1 MALIN
6 LIKLINQNTQMHAY
20 TNRIKKNGD
29 TVSRFKK
36 PVTIIIL
43 LFLLFPNFI
52 SATLN
57 DSSFV
62 QQDQDAVIY
71 IYSGATIY
79 GEERGNKAK
88 IVHLQTPSKIKS
100 TETALKKSTKKI
112 DKKLSK
118 ALVKKEIVYK
128 KAQSDKKIY
137 DPFSTDSSST
147 ILVSKKLSPSVSSNN
162 LQYFSKFQNSAI
174 YFLATG
180 KKYLSQD
187 TIFSYS
193 QNRNSIG
200 FYQIFAAR
208 PPPISSFFLV

>member
-1 MALIN
+1 
-6 LIKLINQNTQMHAY
+6 MHAY

-52 SATLN
+52 SAALN
-57 DSSFV
+57 DSSVV

-71 IYSGATIY
+71 IHSGATIY
-79 GEERGNKAK
+79 GQETVNKAK
-88 IVHLQTPSKIKS
+88 IVHLQTSSEIKS
-100 TETALKKSTKKI
+100 AETALKKSTKKT
-112 DKKLSK
+112 DKKVSK

-128 KAQSDKKIY
+128 KAKSDKKIY

-147 ILVSKKLSPSVSSNN
+147 ILVSKKLNPSVSSNN
-162 LQYFSKFQNSAI
+162 LQYFSKFQNPAI
-174 YFLATG
+174 YFIIAG

-193 QNRNSIG
+193 QKRNSIG
-200 FYQIFAAR
+200 FYQIFTVR
-208 PPPISSFFLV
+208 PPPIYC